1 MLRFYALLFSFLALF
16 SHAEEGI
23 PAAQNFFDD
32 AQKVWKEKIPI
43 LIMFSIPECA
53 YCKKV
58 KEDVINPMSNLEEYK
73 KKVIVREVSAESFK
87 DVKDFYN
94 EESTENEVAFKYA
107 VNFFPT
113 VMLVDQYGAVLD
125 KIVGVA
131 NEESYWND
139 LEEKIEKSK
148 EKLVKQFNAL

>member
-1 MLRFYALLFSFLALF
+1 MLRFYALLLSFIALF

-58 KEDVINPMSNLEEYK
+58 KRMSL
-73 KKVIVREVSAESFK
+73 IQC
-87 DVKDFYN
+87 
-94 EESTENEVAFKYA
+94 
-107 VNFFPT
+107 
-113 VMLVDQYGAVLD
+113 LIL
-125 KIVGVA
+125 
-131 NEESYWND
+131 
-139 LEEKIEKSK
+139 KSIK
-148 EKLVKQFNAL
+148 RKS